1 MLKVSLVKII
11 FFPIFWYNAYQEK
24 KYSQAPKSV
33 VLKNMGLSFG
43 KKSAKQNLEEM
54 IASRMPKETDKKDL
68 NSSKIR
74 SSFEEK
80 STEFHQ
86 KKSE

>member
-1 MLKVSLVKII
+1 
-11 FFPIFWYNAYQEK
+11 
-24 KYSQAPKSV
+24 
-33 VLKNMGLSFG
+33 MGVTFG

-54 IASRMPKETDKKDL
+54 ILSRMPKETDKKDL

-80 STEFHQ
+80 STQFHQ